1 MNRTQLEHI
10 LRAASA
16 ITQQG
21 RFIVVGSQ
29 SIVAVMPEPPGVL
42 GFSAEADIYPLDAP
56 ELADLIDGSIG
67 EGSPFHE
74 TFGYY
79 AQGVGPNT
87 AVLPEGW
94 QYRLNQVRDPVT
106 LADGF
111 CIDPLDLAASKVVA
125 WREKDRVFLSAMLQQ
140 GLINTPDLEKRTT
153 QIPQASLDPYGLN
166 YGTLVQRIG
175 WIGTVIDPE
184 PSKEPRPSVPQEP
197 STIEAMRRAIRKRRQ
212 GNER

>member
-1 MNRTQLEHI
+1 VNRSQLEHI

-16 ITQQG
+16 ITKQG

-29 SIVAVMPEPPGVL
+29 SIVAVMPDPPGVL

-79 AQGVGPNT
+79 AQGVGPDT

-125 WREKDRVFLSAMLQQ
+125 WREKDREFLSAMLQQ
-140 GLINTPDLEKRTT
+140 GLINTQDLEKRIA
-153 QIPQASLDPYGLN
+153 QIPQAKLDPYGLN
-166 YGTLVQRIG
+166 HGTLVQRARKIG
-175 WIGTVIDPE
+175 PAIESGSPKK
-184 PSKEPRPSVPQEP
+184 PKRLMQQEP
-197 STIEAMRRAIRKRRQ
+197 STIEGMRRAIRKPGPGKDR
-212 GNER
+212 